1 MLTFRTQAKPDVTL
15 MTRPSHYQ
23 PTAATGQ
30 LFRNT
35 AGLSGELSVGDVV
48 AAGDALLA
56 VAPAG
61 WEPVTGPLAEVRTCE
76 HGTRPLPEPAPPG
89 GPLPGPG
96 RSGREGD
103 PR

>member
-1 MLTFRTQAKPDVTL
+1 
-15 MTRPSHYQ
+15 MTR
-23 PTAATGQ
+23 TAARFQEPGAARR
-30 LFRNT
+30 LRNT
-35 AGLSGELSVGDVV
+35 AELSGELSVGDVV
-48 AAGDALLA
+48 AAGDVLLA

-61 WEPVTGPLAEVRTCE
+61 WQPVTGPLTEACTRE

-96 RSGREGD
+96 RSGREGG